1 MKKIIQGHNNSST
14 NPQSGQTLVLLL
26 IFMVMMVTITTASV
40 AMIVVNAKAG
50 DKLQQGSSAYTI
62 AESGAET
69 AMIKLLRN
77 PNYEG
82 ETLPI
87 GAGQAVITVT
97 GSNPK
102 TIISKGTVNN
112 YTRKVRVIA
121 DYTNNV
127 LTVTSWKEIY

>member
-1 MKKIIQGHNNSST
+1 MQK
-14 NPQSGQTLVLLL
+14 GQTLVLLL
-26 IFMVMMVTITTASV
+26 IFMVMIVTITTASV
-40 AMIVVNAKAG
+40 AMIVVNARAG
-50 DKLQQGSSAYTI
+50 DKLQQGTNVHGI

-77 PNYEG
+77 PDYTG
-82 ETLPI
+82 ETVAV
-87 GAGQAVITVT
+87 GDGQAVITVT

-102 TIISKGTVNN
+102 TIVSTGTLNN
-112 YTRKVRVIA
+112 YTRKIQVIA